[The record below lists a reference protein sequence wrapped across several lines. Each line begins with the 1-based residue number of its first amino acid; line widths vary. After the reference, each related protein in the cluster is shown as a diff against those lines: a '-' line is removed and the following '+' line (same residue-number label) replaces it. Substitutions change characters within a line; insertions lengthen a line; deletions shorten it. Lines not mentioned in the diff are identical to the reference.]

1 MKTGAIEFKNVA
13 VIGAGWAGCAAAV
26 QAQKLGHHVT
36 VFEAS
41 RTAGGRARR
50 VEVMHDG
57 RPLSLDNGQHIL
69 IGAYSETLKLMAELG
84 IDTQRTLL
92 RMPLILQF
100 PDGNGVKL
108 PRLPAPLDALTGILQ
123 ARGWSW
129 ADKLSLL
136 KTATRWQLQK
146 FACAPQLSVADLCRK
161 ISPRIM
167 ATLIEPLCV
176 SALNTPP
183 ERASGQVFLRVLKDS
198 LFAVSG
204 GSNLLLPRT
213 DLSTLLPDAAL
224 AWLAAHGGKVKLAA
238 RVSGITQIH
247 QRWQLLDTTGALLGQ
262 FDKVILACPPHEAAR
277 LARSTTIAS
286 EDWLALADAL
296 QYEAIATVYAHV
308 PNARLA
314 QPMLAL
320 PSTSSQPAQFVFDRG
335 QLGGPPGLLAF
346 VVSASQQGSLEIASQ
361 VMAQAAEQLGLHG
374 LKVLQTIVEKRA
386 TFACTPNLSRP
397 GALIAPGLLACGDYI
412 DGPYPA
418 TLEGAVRSGL
428 HAASLLGH

>member
-1 MKTGAIEFKNVA
+1 MKTGATEFKNVA

-92 RMPLILQF
+92 RMPLTLQF
-100 PDGNGVKL
+100 PDGYGLKL
-108 PRLPAPLDALTGILQ
+108 LRLPAPLDALTGILQ

-286 EDWLALADAL
+286 VDWLALTDAL